1 MPFKNYGNG
10 IARGLAITL
19 SHVARKPVTTQYP
32 DERLSTSKR
41 IRGTELGWSAQ
52 ECSACLLCQDSCP
65 HGCIEIKTSG
75 CRNETM
81 PAPCTSKCPAN
92 VDAARY
98 ISLLARGKPG
108 EAVAVIRERIPFPVV
123 CAYVCAHPCE
133 AACTRGHLDEPIAI
147 RMLKRYA
154 VDNDTGAWKSRAVS
168 ASPSGKK
175 VAVIGAG
182 PAGLTAAYYL
192 AVKGGH
198 SVTVFDDLPQPGGM
212 VRVGI
217 PDYRLPKHLL
227 DRDID
232 EIKALG
238 VVFKMNSSVDS
249 AHELLKQGFDAVFVS
264 IGAHQSSRMKVP
276 GDDDPRVL
284 GGVEFLRPVNLGRKV
299 EIGKRV
305 VVVGGGNTAMDAART
320 AVRLGA
326 KEVSIV
332 YRRSR
337 TEMPAAHEEI
347 EDAEAEGVKMMLLA
361 NPSRIFDDNGQLKV
375 ECLKMR
381 LGVPDESGRR
391 KPEPVEGSEFIIE
404 VDNVIAAIGQK
415 PVIPEAYNFE
425 LEWGNI
431 KVGPDMATSVPGIFS
446 AGDCATGP
454 ATIIEGIA
462 GARTA
467 AESIDK
473 FLGGTGDITEKLTE
487 DQSCPAG
494 DDATVTWGT
503 RSAFPMIDITLRRT
517 TFEGAEK
524 SWDKDT
530 AGFEASRCL
539 KCGQFEISR
548 YQLDAGRCIFCGL
561 CVESCNFHA
570 LFMGR
575 GYERTGYLLEETIL
589 QKEDLA
595 VDRLVTPSAYYHV
608 ELEEGLPAQTLLVEG
623 KLKA

>member
-1 MPFKNYGNG
+1 MPLKNYGNG
-10 IARGLAITL
+10 IAKGLAVTL

-32 DERLSTSKR
+32 DERLNTSKR
-41 IRGTELGWSAQ
+41 IRGTELGWSAE
-52 ECSACLLCQDSCP
+52 ECTACRLCQDSCP
-65 HGCIEIKTSG
+65 HGCIEIDTSG
-75 CRNETM
+75 CRSETM

-98 ISLLARGKPG
+98 ISLLSQGKPD

-133 AACTRGHLDEPIAI
+133 TACTRGYLDDPVAI

-154 VDNDTGAWKSRAVS
+154 VDNDTGTWKSRIS
-168 ASPSGKK
+168 NSPPSGRK

-192 AVKGGH
+192 ARKGGH
-198 SVTVFDDLPQPGGM
+198 AVTVFDDLPEPGGM

-227 DRDID
+227 DSDVN

-238 VVFKMNSSVDS
+238 VEFIMNTSIGS
-249 AHELLKQGFDAVFVS
+249 AAQLLKQGFDAVFVS

-284 GGVEFLRPVNLGRKV
+284 GGVEFLRPVNMGRKV
-299 EIGKRV
+299 PIGARV

-326 KEVSIV
+326 REVSIV

-337 TEMPAAHEEI
+337 NEMPAAHEEI

-361 NPSRIFDDNGQLKV
+361 NPSRVFDDNGQLKV
-375 ECLKMR
+375 ECLRMR
-381 LGVPDESGRR
+381 LGAPDESGRR

-415 PVIPEAYNFE
+415 PVIPGDFDFE

-431 KVGPDMATSVPGIFS
+431 KVDGNMATSVPGIFS

-462 GARTA
+462 GARA
-467 AESIDK
+467 AAASIDK
-473 FLGGTGDITEKLTE
+473 YLGGTGDITEKLAE
-487 DQSCPAG
+487 DRPCQTDNSN
-494 DDATVTWGT
+494 TVTCGI
-503 RSAFPMIDITLRRT
+503 RPAFPMIDINRRRT
-517 TFEGAEK
+517 TFEGAERG
-524 SWDKDT
+524 WDEDT

-539 KCGQFEISR
+539 KCGQFEVTR
-548 YQLDAGRCIFCGL
+548 YRLDAGRCIFCGL
-561 CVESCNFHA
+561 CVESCNFNA

-595 VDRLVTPSAYYHV
+595 VGGPVTPSAYNHT
-608 ELEEGLPAQTLLVEG
+608 ELEERLPAQTLLVEG